1 MATRGSFQKRQ
12 KEAVRRDKRQQKID
26 RRQGR
31 SPNVPG
37 SASELS
43 LIESDSPIEAEPT
56 VQPAIEPAE
65 SN

>member
-12 KEAVRRDKRQQKID
+12 KESVRRDKRQQKID

-37 SASELS
+37 SVSELS
-43 LIESDSPIEAEPT
+43 LTESDSPSEGEPI
-56 VQPAIEPAE
+56 VQPAVEPAE